1 MSEDPPIPVRYV
13 ILLELLREGPLR
25 ASDLVEPTDLTLQ
38 GVSYN
43 LKQLQADGLVSSEG
57 EDERAARIT
66 EEGIEALH
74 DHFLGLK
81 AFVDHALGE
90 MMHVEECVALA
101 DEALEPGDQVGLF
114 MEDGRLVARAEDSPS
129 TGRIRK
135 GGPAGDL
142 VTVSG
147 LSGVV
152 DLEPGTIDLVR
163 LPPPASL
170 PEPDQLADAVASL
183 DTDWVLVA
191 TAGLEADVLAD
202 RAGLEATEGPV
213 RFAAEHVARQ
223 AAQVGLDV
231 LVVAAWE
238 DARRLADALRE
249 GEGARGEP
257 LTVRVHDVGS
267 DGG

>member
-1 MSEDPPIPVRYV
+1 MPEEPPIPVRYV
-13 ILLELLREGPLR
+13 ILLELLRKGPLR
-25 ASDLVEPTDLTLQ
+25 ASELVDPTDLTLQ

-43 LKQLQADGLVSSEG
+43 LNQLEDQDLVRFEG
-57 EDERAARIT
+57 EDGRLARIT

-90 MMHVEECVALA
+90 MMHVEECVAIA
-101 DEALEPGDQVGLF
+101 DEPLDPGAEVGLF
-114 MEDGRLVARAEDSPS
+114 MEHGRLVARAEESPS
-129 TGRIRK
+129 TGRVRK
-135 GGPAGDL
+135 GGPEGAL

-170 PEPDQLADAVASL
+170 PSPDRLAEVVEGIQGSWDVI
-183 DTDWVLVA
+183 A
-191 TAGLEADVLAD
+191 TAGLEGRILAK
-202 RAGLEATEGPV
+202 RAGLEAPAGPIA
-213 RFAAEHVARQ
+213 FAAEHVARQ

-231 LVVAAWE
+231 LIVAAWE
-238 DARRLADALRE
+238 DARRLGDALRE

-257 LTVRVHDVGS
+257 LTLRVHDVGT
-267 DGG
+267 G